1 MNFPF
6 ICSSIPA
13 VHAHGSLFYIQLDL
27 FEVITPKGLWS
38 LCDLGNCYGISVSQM
53 TNDIYRYS
61 SSQSVIYSFLTY
73 CRICSKNIVHCSL
86 RFLHKTR
93 CSVSLYLLLW
103 MNLMFYVYVIDSNSQ
118 LITLRLLPTHHPL
131 IIR

>member
-1 MNFPF
+1 MHRNLLFF
-6 ICSSIPA
+6 RK
-13 VHAHGSLFYIQLDL
+13 VSLLKGLHCQLKGLCLDEYFVLFCCDNSYQHRDCIQLHICL
-27 FEVITPKGLWS
+27 YPSEL
-38 LCDLGNCYGISVSQM
+38 LENLGNCYGISVSQM

-93 CSVSLYLLLW
+93 CSVSHYLLLCIW
-103 MNLMFYVYVIDSNSQ
+103 
-118 LITLRLLPTHHPL
+118 
-131 IIR
+131 